1 MSRLFKAK
9 HYVYLCPDPLLLIF
23 VQELEKNDSWNH
35 EMISCLLLGKHWN
48 TVLTFFTFLR
58 VFVPLGTFY
67 FLFFTQYWVS
77 ITHTMKS
84 TFPPQRWFLSTAFAV
99 LLRSLQWNKCGAFW
113 RGGCYA
119 VMYLQRCITRPKADL
134 SIAVLSFNKASA
146 DGVRHTV
153 CVFVSCFLCACKP
166 VMSAQGEAAENGCF
180 FPHFL
185 MSSRNSR
192 SLAFTG

>member
-1 MSRLFKAK
+1 
-9 HYVYLCPDPLLLIF
+9 
-23 VQELEKNDSWNH
+23 
-35 EMISCLLLGKHWN
+35 
-48 TVLTFFTFLR
+48 
-58 VFVPLGTFY
+58 
-67 FLFFTQYWVS
+67 
-77 ITHTMKS
+77 MKS

-180 FPHFL
+180 FPTQ
-185 MSSRNSR
+185 NSKQFPFPPTNCICKFVFI
-192 SLAFTG
+192 SCCLLCV